1 MNDETTLAELF
12 LGVATSK
19 QREAVISEDDL
30 VVVSAGAGSGKTRT
44 LSWRFAWL
52 VATGSARHDEI
63 LTITYTEKAA
73 QEMEDK
79 ILSTLNDWLK
89 ALETSDIA
97 PKEKKA
103 VAERLTLACNR
114 FDEAQISTIHSFAMN
129 LLKSYGQF
137 LEINP
142 NFNIVT
148 PQQEDIF
155 YESAVNALD
164 LLDENWFS
172 QNAPLPWHQKTM
184 DLISDEAFRDVL
196 DFYGPRV
203 LIDLGREACSI
214 FGSRA

>member
-19 QREAVISEDDL
+19 QREAVISEDNL

-137 LEINP
+137 LEINQ
-142 NFNIVT
+142 I
-148 PQQEDIF
+148 
-155 YESAVNALD
+155 
-164 LLDENWFS
+164 
-172 QNAPLPWHQKTM
+172 
-184 DLISDEAFRDVL
+184 LISLLHNRRIYSMNLPSTPWICSTKIGSLKMRPYRGTKNHGLNFR
-196 DFYGPRV
+196 
-203 LIDLGREACSI
+203 
-214 FGSRA
+214 